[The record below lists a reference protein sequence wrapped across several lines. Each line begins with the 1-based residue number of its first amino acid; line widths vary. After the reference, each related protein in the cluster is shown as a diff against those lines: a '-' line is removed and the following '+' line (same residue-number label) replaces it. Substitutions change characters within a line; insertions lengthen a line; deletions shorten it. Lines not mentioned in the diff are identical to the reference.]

1 MVRYF
6 LYLLISAVWA
16 FPAFAVQEANTDIV
30 ASVLPSSRTAQVGGA
45 PVTFFAT
52 IINAGTNTA
61 LNCRVELASDIPA
74 VFEFAALAENGSEL
88 AAPVNQPID
97 IAPGAN
103 QNFVIGF
110 SFSSPMAVEQIE
122 LRYRCDNS
130 EAFHVPGVT
139 TVELTAAA
147 EQTADILSLATTIN
161 GLGYT
166 QDSRELVFAAA
177 VMNLNGVAD
186 LDVPIAVYADTN
198 DRLWTLNLLVC
209 ELDENA
215 NCIGDRTDRLTTTL
229 NGSESRSFAVW
240 IWPGFSSL
248 LSNFDTTRI
257 RLNIVQADTGQRLS
271 STTVGHLSYSDF
283 SDQHIRL
290 PALPM
295 IGAYYRRY
303 VLNDSESLSAG
314 YRAEFGDL
322 IYFGTSGGDMMLATA
337 DGSNWAWRGE
347 FDRYA
352 DEEYSVDRD
361 EPPFRPLTLRSVGLT
376 PGEPSDAPEW
386 TGSMLFQRSGHM
398 RARGAFYLEPDS
410 TRLLDTILLETNRNN
425 SLAAFSRGRNWLV
438 PEIAGAYHAR
448 VRQREVVSTEND
460 WLFENGS
467 AQGMLTFDVFENSS
481 RTSVTCEAIMNYD
494 NMSGISTPLVGEDRQ
509 PNLYEATLQFEGCSP
524 VSPTWLAGGLRGSF
538 TTRPLVNFGLPQN
551 IGIEGMFIP
560 ISEDSPDFILWVG
573 FRSSHQ

>member
-6 LYLLISAVWA
+6 LYLLISAFWA
-16 FPAFAVQEANTDIV
+16 FPAFAVQEAYTDIV

-61 LNCRVELASDIPA
+61 SNCRVELASDIPA
-74 VFEFAALAENGSEL
+74 IFEFAALAENSTEL
-88 AAPVNQPID
+88 AAPVNQPVD
-97 IAPGAN
+97 IAAGSN

-130 EAFHVPGVT
+130 DAYHVPGVT

-147 EQTADILSLATTIN
+147 EQTADILSLAVTIN
-161 GLGYT
+161 GRGYT
-166 QDSRELVFAAA
+166 QDSRELVFASA

-186 LDVPIAVYADTN
+186 LDVPIEVYADTN
-198 DRLWTLNLLVC
+198 DRLWVLNLLVC

-215 NCIGDRTDRLTTTL
+215 NCIGDRVGRLTTTL

-240 IWPGFSSL
+240 IWPLFTSML
-248 LSNFDTTRI
+248 ANFDTTRI
-257 RLNIVQADTGQRLS
+257 RLNIVHAETGQRLS
-271 STTVGHLSYSDF
+271 STTVGHLSF
-283 SDQHIRL
+283 SNQGDQHIRL

-295 IGAYYRRY
+295 TGAYYRRY
-303 VLNDSESLSAG
+303 VSNDSESLSAG

-322 IYFGTSGGDMMLATA
+322 VYFGTSGGDMMLATA

-352 DEEYSVDRD
+352 DEEYSVEGD
-361 EPPFRPLTLRSVGLT
+361 EPPFRPLTLRPVGLT
-376 PGEPSDAPEW
+376 PGEPTDAPEW
-386 TGSMLFQRSGHM
+386 TGSVVFRKSGRM
-398 RARGAFYLEPDS
+398 QARGAFYLEPNS
-410 TRLLDTILLETNRNN
+410 RRLLDAILLETNRNN
-425 SLAAFSRGRNWLV
+425 SLAAYTSERDWLV

-448 VRQREVVSTEND
+448 VRQREGVSTENS

-467 AQGMLTFDVFENSS
+467 AQGMLTFDVFENSN
-481 RTSVTCEAIMNYD
+481 RTAVTCEATMSYD
-494 NMSGISTPLVGEDRQ
+494 NMSGISNRLVGGDRQ
-509 PNLYEATLQFEGCSP
+509 PNLYEATLQFEDCSP
-524 VSPTWLAGGLRGSF
+524 FSPTWLAGGFRGSF
-538 TTRPLVNFGLPQN
+538 TTRPLVNFGLPQI

-560 ISEDSPDFILWVG
+560 ISEDAPDFILWAG
-573 FRSSHQ
+573 FRSSPQ